1 MRPSFHPRLT
11 NGPFDDPGLYIPFL
25 FQHRAMIFDLGDI
38 ACLSPRELLKI
49 THAFVTHTH
58 MDHFI
63 GFDRLLRILLGRE
76 KTLLLFGPAGF
87 LKNMEGRLAGY
98 SWNLVG
104 HYDYPLNLKI
114 TEVNSQ
120 SMVHR
125 QYRCGDGFIPAK
137 EPVEQPFNGILYEE
151 PGFKVTAAILDHGIP
166 CLGLSH
172 QGTLPRQHHHRR
184 IKGSGART
192 GPLAGGILN
201 GRYTAGLIPIRNLN
215 CGLDPGRR
223 PGITVWGNLPLKLP
237 LSHRGR
243 K

>member
-25 FQHRAMIFDLGDI
+25 FQQRAMIFDLGDI
-38 ACLSPRELLKI
+38 ACLSARELLKI
-49 THAFVTHTH
+49 THTFVTHTH

-137 EPVEQPFNGILYEE
+137 EPVEQPFKGILYEE

-166 CLGLSH
+166 CLGLAIKEHFHVNIITEGLKDLGLEPGPWLADFKRALYNRSDPD
-172 QGTLPRQHHHRR
+172 TKFNCALVARR
-184 IKGSGART
+184 K
-192 GPLAGGILN
+192 
-201 GRYTAGLIPIRNLN
+201 
-215 CGLDPGRR
+215 